1 MFGRTP
7 PARRRGMLQDAPL
20 DNSDRCRNCA
30 ADCCRGF
37 PSVELSTDEYALL
50 EKLGAIRLEFTLT
63 GHFYLMIEN
72 GCEFLIDNRCAI
84 YTQRPAICRR
94 FICADT

>member
-7 PARRRGMLQDAPL
+7 PAKRHGLLQDTPL
-20 DNSDRCRNCA
+20 DDSERCRNCA

-37 PSVELSTDEYALL
+37 PSVELSAEEYALL
-50 EKLGAIRLEFTLT
+50 QKIGAIRLEFTLT
-63 GHFYLMIEN
+63 GRFYLLIEN

-84 YTQRPAICRR
+84 YTQRPSICRH
-94 FICADT
+94 FICTDD